1 MVGVHKL
8 EGCGVGVTAYAY
20 PVGHESTSDYEEI
33 GDMAA
38 FIESVLCPQKID
50 DVDDAPKYKVVQA
63 EDSEVADLNEDETNA
78 LLYYLCALGMEDD
91 SGTSVE
97 AEQVSGST
105 IGDNW

>member
-8 EGCGVGVTAYAY
+8 EGCGVDVTAYAY

-38 FIESVLCPQKID
+38 FIESVLCPQTD
-50 DVDDAPKYKVVQA
+50 DVDDAPKYKYVQA

-91 SGTSVE
+91 SNETANSSVE
-97 AEQVSGST
+97 GTT